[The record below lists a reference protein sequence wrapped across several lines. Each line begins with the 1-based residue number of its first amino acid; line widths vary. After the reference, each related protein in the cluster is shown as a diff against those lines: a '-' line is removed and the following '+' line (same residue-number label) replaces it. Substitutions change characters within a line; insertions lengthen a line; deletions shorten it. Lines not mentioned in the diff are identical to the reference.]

1 MLDPR
6 LLRTYAA
13 VCREGSISGAAR
25 ALNISQPS
33 VSVAIAQLEA
43 KLACKLFDRTRSG
56 IVLSP
61 AGAKLRRRADMME
74 TLLRDAEAEVARAG
88 DGVRGPLTIAGT
100 PGALVSLVPQV
111 VERIERAGRFELN
124 ILERADHEAL
134 DMLRKGDVE
143 IALGTTGIESAPA
156 DIEET
161 SVLQDPFALIVG
173 RAHDALGADVTL
185 GQAARFG
192 WVMPHAQGGFRRQI
206 EALFLGAETPL
217 PRDVI
222 RSDSLLTTK
231 AIVRRTAHVTILPH
245 GVVAAELSIGVLRA
259 VKLRGV
265 SFQRSIGMRTV
276 RGRPLSDLAA
286 DFVESLDAVRTKHSQ

>member
-88 DGVRGPLTIAGT
+88 EGVRGPLTIAGT

>member
-1 MLDPR
+1 MDPR

-88 DGVRGPLTIAGT
+88 EGVRGPLTIAGT

>member
-33 VSVAIAQLEA
+33 VSVAIAQLEGN
-43 KLACKLFDRTRSG
+43 LACTLFERTRAG
-56 IVLSP
+56 IVLTP
-61 AGAKLRRRADMME
+61 AGAKLRRRAEMME
-74 TLLRDAEAEVARAG
+74 TLVREAEAEVARASE
-88 DGVRGPLTIAGT
+88 GVRGPLTIAGT

-111 VERIERAGRFELN
+111 VERVERAGRFELN

-134 DMLRKGDVE
+134 DLLRKGDIE
-143 IALGTTGIESAPA
+143 IALGTTGIETAPA
-156 DIEET
+156 DVEET

-173 RAHDALGADVTL
+173 RAHDALGAEVTL
-185 GQAARFG
+185 AEAGRFG

-206 EALFLGAETPL
+206 EALFLGGETPL

-259 VKLRGV
+259 VRLRGA
-265 SFQRSIGMRTV
+265 SFHRRIGMRTLK
-276 RGRPLSDLAA
+276 GRPLSDLAA
-286 DFVESLDAVRTKHSQ
+286 EFFEGLHAVRAKHSQ